1 MRNNKIKKAKIIL
14 MIFFYSADRVL
25 LNIILTI
32 YMALLWTIDSEDYNY
47 HIRYFRQKQ
56 IELS

>member
-1 MRNNKIKKAKIIL
+1 
-14 MIFFYSADRVL
+14 MIYFYSVDRVL
-25 LNIILTI
+25 LSIILTI

-56 IELS
+56 IELSWITFIIFLQL

>member
-1 MRNNKIKKAKIIL
+1 MRNENKKAKIIL
-14 MIFFYSADRVL
+14 MIFFYSVDRVL

>member
-1 MRNNKIKKAKIIL
+1 M
-14 MIFFYSADRVL
+14 DRL
-25 LNIILTI
+25 LLATVLTI
-32 YMALLWTIDSEDYNY
+32 YMALMWTIDSEDYDY